1 MIGDKIDVERKNSS
15 CRVCVVGLY
24 GMGGIG
30 KSSICKAL
38 CNEFFTEFRGRVC
51 YAELERRSEEELLR
65 DVLKNLTQASLESLD
80 RYNLDQVCS

>member
-1 MIGDKIDVERKNSS
+1 MLRKNSS
-15 CRVCVVGLY
+15 GRVCVVGLY

-38 CNEFFTEFRGRVC
+38 CNDFFTEFCGRVC

-65 DVLKNLTQASLESLD
+65 DVLKNLTKASWEGLD
-80 RYNLDQVCS
+80 RFKLDQVCSKSCNL